1 MLLLLLLLLMND
13 LLLMSIGSLGSRCRS
28 VLLLEGSCIGR
39 LLLGAGGSHIQR
51 QLVHQRWLLLLLLS
65 CSELRLRLRLLLLRL
80 LIRRDKLLMMVHP
93 SRVCAIR
100 TIVAVLLLLFVLLN
114 ALVDSWQRDA
124 DVVILACSGCSGADH
139 LTGCCCHLSV
149 GYLANAPAIGRHD
162 IDVPAV
168 LRLSGSHCLLVLL
181 LLLLGLCGLGG
192 RHGCSLLF
200 GQLGI
205 DLLLGALAWLFLW
218 LADVGMLLRSDIET
232 A

>member
-1 MLLLLLLLLMND
+1 MND
-13 LLLMSIGSLGSRCRS
+13 LLLMSVGSLGSRCRS

-65 CSELRLRLRLLLLRL
+65 SSELRLRLRLLLLRL
-80 LIRRDKLLMMVHP
+80 LIRRHKLLMMVHP

-100 TIVAVLLLLFVLLN
+100 AIVAVLLLLFVLLD

-149 GYLANAPAIGRHD
+149 GGLANAPAIGRHD
-162 IDVPAV
+162 LDVPAV

-181 LLLLGLCGLGG
+181 LLLLLGLGG
-192 RHGCSLLF
+192 RHGCSLL

>member
-13 LLLMSIGSLGSRCRS
+13 LLLMSVGSLGSRCRS

-181 LLLLGLCGLGG
+181 LLLLGLGGLGG
-192 RHGCSLLF
+192 RHGCSLLL

>member
-13 LLLMSIGSLGSRCRS
+13 LLLMSVGSLGSRCRS

-51 QLVHQRWLLLLLLS
+51 QLVHQRWLLLLLS

-100 TIVAVLLLLFVLLN
+100 TIVAVLLLLFVLLD

-181 LLLLGLCGLGG
+181 LLLLGLGGLGG